1 MENLGYLIP
10 ILFISG
16 AGVVVLVA
24 VAIVQDL
31 RQERKYGYRQ
41 AFFTVVSLVMI
52 ALAVGSTASL
62 VTTGLKASVLKKA
75 QSNNQYRG
83 TPPAFYLE
91 NQAPSGTPVTS
102 TLTCAT
108 DCQFSAVDKQNFTD
122 WKTNY
127 QSWKDSIANST
138 QTRRDLAA
146 SLSLFIIS
154 LPLYLLFARWMNRGS
169 AEEQKEHQRLSP
181 LRSVYFY
188 GVAFGGLILAV
199 VSGAMLI
206 NTGLKVALK
215 TETSNTGV
223 IAAPTKFPGALS
235 DTTGADSVVACA
247 DKCGFTAA
255 DVALAQQWKQD
266 YQSTIK
272 VAPSST
278 TQNDLAN
285 EIPLVAVG
293 IPLFW
298 FHFARI
304 RKETQ
309 AQGAPATT

>member
-1 MENLGYLIP
+1 MQNLEYLIP
-10 ILFISG
+10 ILLISG

-41 AFFTVVSLVMI
+41 AFFTVVSLVMV

-62 VTTGLKASVLKKA
+62 FTTSLKASVLKKA
-75 QSNNQYRG
+75 QSANQYRG

-91 NQAPSGTPVTS
+91 SQTAAGTPATS
-102 TLTCAT
+102 TVTCTT
-108 DCQFSAVDKQNFTD
+108 DCQFSVVDKQNFTD

-127 QSWKDSIANST
+127 QSWKDSTADST

-154 LPLYLLFARWMNRGS
+154 LPLYLLFARLMNRGAS
-169 AEEQKEHQRLSP
+169 EEQKEHQRLSP

-188 GVAFGGLILAV
+188 GVAFGGLVLAV
-199 VSGAMLI
+199 VAGAMLI

-215 TETSNTGV
+215 TESSNRPT
-223 IAAPTKFPGALS
+223 ISAPTKFPGSIS
-235 DTTGADSVVACA
+235 DKTSADSVIACA
-247 DKCGFTAA
+247 DKCGFTAD
-255 DVALAQQWKQD
+255 DVAVTEQWKKD
-266 YQSTIK
+266 YESTLN
-272 VAPSST
+272 VPPSST

-285 EIPLVAVG
+285 GIPLVAIG
-293 IPLFW
+293 FPLFW
-298 FHFARI
+298 YHFARI

-309 AQGAPATT
+309 AQPTLKTL